1 MTWCQECYSQKQYCE
16 SCSKIN
22 SQKLVRPEKLIKIP
36 DPDSFIAIE
45 CSKEDL
51 ESIEKYTSLTKEQ
64 KNDIYEIAQ
73 DKLSEMIMPDYWD
86 SLEIIVENYLN

>member
-1 MTWCQECYSQKQYCE
+1 
-16 SCSKIN
+16 
-22 SQKLVRPEKLIKIP
+22 LIKIP

-51 ESIEKYTSLTKEQ
+51 EDIEKYTSLTKEQ

-86 SLEIIVENYLN
+86 SLEFIVEDYLN

>member
-1 MTWCQECYSQKQYCE
+1 
-16 SCSKIN
+16 
-22 SQKLVRPEKLIKIP
+22 LIKIP
-36 DPDSFIAIE
+36 DPDYETFNAIV

-73 DKLSEMIMPDYWD
+73 VKLSEMIMPDYWD
-86 SLEIIVENYLN
+86 SLEIIVEDYLN